1 MGGRDRLEH
10 LAMGETPNVAARI
23 QGLATPN
30 TVLLSAA
37 TYRLIAGDFACQ
49 DMGTHSL
56 KGVSDPVQVY
66 RVLEE
71 SAVQSRLEVVGRT
84 GLAPLVGRDS
94 EMTLLL
100 ERWTRSKDGLGQVV
114 LLVGEAGIG
123 KFRLIAALHEYVTG
137 EGSPRITLRCSPYH
151 MHSAPYPVIDHLQR
165 WLQFDREDTPET
177 KLTKLEQGLQAYR
190 LVPENVIPLFAA
202 LLSVPPF
209 ERYPALSLSPQ
220 Q

>member
-1 MGGRDRLEH
+1 MTG
-10 LAMGETPNVAARI
+10 
-23 QGLATPN
+23 
-30 TVLLSAA
+30 
-37 TYRLIAGDFACQ
+37 YFACQ

-100 ERWTRSKDGLGQVV
+100 ERWTQSKDGLGQVV

-123 KFRLIAALHEYVTG
+123 KSRLIAALHEYVTG
-137 EGSPRITLRCSPYH
+137 KGSPNITLRCSSYH
-151 MHSAPYPVIDHLQR
+151 MHSALYPVIPPAFRKPAVRGRRPSQPLQR
-165 WLQFDREDTPET
+165 HPTP
-177 KLTKLEQGLQAYR
+177 
-190 LVPENVIPLFAA
+190 
-202 LLSVPPF
+202 S
-209 ERYPALSLSPQ
+209 
-220 Q
+220 